1 VTAYTSPS
9 IAVALVRSERMHSAL
24 MEAMG
29 EVEVDAE
36 WPRQDVA
43 QDACALAFEHGTGLR
58 QLMEAGLE
66 SSAVGLLRMQ
76 FEALLRAA
84 WVSYAAKDTDVR
96 AMAAPLTPE
105 TSKAAKSLP
114 LTGAMLADV
123 EKSERAPPSL
133 KLALREFKDSSWE
146 ALNSYVHSGIHPLR
160 RVGLG
165 HHEQVLLGALR
176 ASNALCYATAMLKT
190 GESGHAD
197 RHPSINV
204 VVTAFSDCMPPHR
217 A

>member
-1 VTAYTSPS
+1 MPS
-9 IAVALVRSERMHSAL
+9 LTTALVRSERMHSAL
-24 MEAMG
+24 VEAMEG
-29 EVEVDAE
+29 AEVEAE
-36 WPRQDVA
+36 LPRHGVA
-43 QDACALAFEHGTGLR
+43 LDACMLAFEHGAGLR

-84 WVSYAAKDTDVR
+84 WVSYAAKETDVR
-96 AMAAPLTPE
+96 AMTAPLTPA

-114 LTGAMLADV
+114 LTGVMLADV
-123 EKSERAPPSL
+123 EKSERTPPSL

-176 ASNALCYATAMLKT
+176 ASNALCYATAMLMT
-190 GESGHAD
+190 GESGRAD
-197 RHPSINV
+197 RHPIINV
-204 VVTAFSDCMPPHR
+204 VVTVFSDCMPPHR